1 MIKSVCGYCGV
12 GCGLEFDSKKLVGD
26 IAYPTNEGLV
36 CSKGVSELH
45 TIDTATRLLRPHMRS
60 TGGAMEMIP
69 VEWDL
74 AVETIVHKIR
84 STEPQR
90 IGFYLSGQLLT
101 EDYYVA
107 NKLGKGFLGT
117 NNVDTNSRTC
127 MSSAV
132 VAYKR
137 IFGVDY
143 VPVRMDDIEVCDLLI
158 LAGANTAEAHVVFN
172 NKIKKAKKRGLKT
185 VVIDPRRTETAEQAD
200 LHLPIRPGSDIDFFN
215 LVAERLIQD
224 ARIDTAFIQNHVE
237 GFESYLKKIK
247 KIAKTKL
254 FKRCGLSK
262 EQLEAFMQLFYES
275 ENIISAWTMGLN
287 QSVQGVDKNMALINL
302 HLLTGKLNKPGNG
315 PFSLTGQPNAM
326 GGREVGGLSTMLAV
340 HLDFDEESIRKV
352 GAFWKTENISSEPG
366 LTAFELIEAA
376 EQKKLDLLIICHTD
390 PVYHLPNR
398 KRVEAAMKKIP
409 FVVEINAYDNS
420 ETKPFAHLRLPAA
433 PWGEKEG
440 TQTNMD
446 RTVTRQEKLTRKS
459 IDCKPDWE
467 IFAMI
472 GQKLGFVTAFNYKN
486 AGEIFDEY
494 KEMTKLSKEGHLN
507 LYDLDNES
515 LVNGSFVWG
524 EKLFEDHRYYTE
536 TGKAN
541 LFFVENE
548 RQSEAASLEYP
559 FILLT
564 GRIRDQWHSGTKTA
578 FVDKLLKH
586 KPLSFIEIN
595 TADAALLKISDGD
608 DVKVSTRRGSLVLK
622 AKLTDSIREKT
633 LFVPVTERK
642 INYLTNDLLDPHSK
656 EPDFNH
662 SAAVIQ
668 KMLTDRQIK
677 A

>member
-45 TIDTATRLLRPHMRS
+45 TIDTSTRLLRPHMRS
-60 TGGAMEMIP
+60 SGGAMEMVP
-69 VEWDL
+69 VEWEL
-74 AVETIVHKIR
+74 AIETIVRKIR

-132 VAYKR
+132 VAYKK

-143 VPVRMDDIEVCDLLI
+143 VPVRMDDIEACDLLI

-172 NKIKKAKKRGLKT
+172 NRIKKAKKRGMKT

-215 LVAERLIQD
+215 LVAARLIQD
-224 ARIDTAFIQNHVE
+224 GRIDTAFIQNHVE

-254 FKRCGLSK
+254 LKRCGLGK
-262 EQLEAFMQLFYES
+262 EQFEAFMQLFYEN

-302 HLLTGKLNKPGNG
+302 HLLTGKLNRPGNG

-326 GGREVGGLSTMLAV
+326 GGREVGGLSTTLAV

-376 EQKKLDLLIICHTD
+376 EQKKLDILIICHTD

-446 RTVTRQEKLTRKS
+446 RTVTRQEKLTRRS

-486 AGEIFDEY
+486 TGEIFDEY
-494 KEMTKLSKEGHLN
+494 KAMTRLSKDGHLN
-507 LYDLDNES
+507 LYDLDNAS
-515 LVNGSFVWG
+515 LRNGSFVWG

-536 TGKAN
+536 TGRAN

-548 RQSEAASLEYP
+548 RLSEAASLEYP

-595 TADAALLKISDGD
+595 TADAALLNIADGD

-622 AKLTDSIREKT
+622 AKVTDSIREKT

-662 SAAVIQ
+662 SAAAIQ
-668 KMLTDRQIK
+668 KMLITRQITP
-677 A
+677 

>member
-12 GCGLEFDSKKLVGD
+12 GCGLEFDTQKLVGD
-26 IAYPTNEGLV
+26 ITFPSNEGLV
-36 CSKGVSELH
+36 CSKGVSELY
-45 TIDTATRLLRPHMRS
+45 TIDTPTRLLRPYMKTTS
-60 TGGAMEMIP
+60 PSLETTP
-69 VEWDL
+69 VEWDM
-74 AVETIVHKIR
+74 AIDIIAQKIR
-84 STEPQR
+84 ASEPGR

-107 NKLGKGFLGT
+107 NKLGKGFVGT
-117 NNVDTNSRTC
+117 NNVDTNSRMC

-132 VAYKR
+132 SAYKKV
-137 IFGVDY
+137 FGVDY
-143 VPVRMDDIEVCDLLI
+143 VPVRMEDLKHCDLLI

-172 NKIKKAKKRGLKT
+172 NKIKKAKKEGLKT
-185 VVIDPRRTETAEQAD
+185 VVIDPRCTETAEQAD
-200 LHLPIRPGSDIDFFN
+200 LHLPIRPGTDIDFFN
-215 LVAERLIQD
+215 LVSERLIHD
-224 ARIDTAFIQNHVE
+224 GKIDKGFVENHVE
-237 GFESYLKKIK
+237 GYENYLRQIRKV
-247 KIAKTKL
+247 AKTKL
-254 FKRCGLSK
+254 LKRCGLSK
-262 EQLEAFMQLFYES
+262 EQFEAFMQLFYES

-287 QSVQGVDKNMALINL
+287 QSAQGVDKNIALINL
-302 HLLTGKLNKPGNG
+302 HLLTGKINRPGNG

-352 GAFWKTENISSEPG
+352 GEFWGSENISDEPG
-366 LTAFELIEAA
+366 LTAFEMIEAA
-376 EQKKLDLLIICHTD
+376 EQKKLDVLIICHTD

-398 KRVEAAMKKIP
+398 KRVEAAMKNIP

-420 ETKPFAHLRLPAA
+420 ETKPYAHLRLPAA

-446 RTVTRQEKLTRKS
+446 RTVTRQERLTRRS

-472 GQKLGFVTAFNYKN
+472 GQKLGFASAFNYTC
-486 AGEIFDEY
+486 AADIFEEY
-494 KEMTKLSKEGHLN
+494 KEMTKLSKDGHLN
-507 LYDLDNES
+507 LYDVDDAE

-524 EKLFEDHRYYTE
+524 ENLFEEHRYHTE
-536 TGKAN
+536 SGRAN

-548 RQSEAASLEYP
+548 RRSESTSLEYP

-586 KPLSFIEIN
+586 KPLSYIEIN
-595 TADAALLKISDGD
+595 PDDALSLKISDGD
-608 DVKVSTRRGSLVLK
+608 TVKVTTRRGSLLLK
-622 AKLTDSIREKT
+622 AKVTGSIREKT

-642 INYLTNDLLDPHSK
+642 INYLTNDLLDPLSK
-656 EPDFNH
+656 EADYNH
-662 SAAVIQ
+662 SAATVQ
-668 KMLTDRQIK
+668 KY
-677 A
+677 